1 MSSQKNT
8 TTEKAQGASN
18 VTELFGTPIT
28 KVRKAFSKSEYF
40 DYSKDEL
47 KKIDEFLDCFEN
59 SFPDILELL
68 FKTQN
73 KIAQQL
79 GTISNEFSDFIMDLW
94 LHLSE
99 IHIGT
104 VRPKMPDLLVPSKFN
119 ITLSNPS
126 EAINLHSLF
135 ALGEF
140 QKWQKE
146 VSDNNGMV
154 LFQFL
159 AITLKAHTNLTHQQI
174 QAYILT
180 VELLFQLTKHYKK

>member
-1 MSSQKNT
+1 MEKNT
-8 TTEKAQGASN
+8 QISTEKAQGASN

-59 SFPDILELL
+59 SFPDILEFL

-146 VSDNNGMV
+146 VSDNNDSV
-154 LFQFL
+154 FHQYL
-159 AITLKAHTNLTHQQI
+159 AITLKAHSYLTDEQI
-174 QAYILT
+174 HSFILS
-180 VELLFQLTKHYKK
+180 VMLLLKLTQYQRK